1 MARPPATAA
10 CRQTISS
17 NPLPG
22 ARTAVVLTRVS
33 QLHERALGEDSVN
46 FDFLTSPGSPPQ
58 LMRDGSGQT
67 ITGRISPLAFKK
79 NFFRSH
85 GSC

>member
-1 MARPPATAA
+1 MARPPATAE

-46 FDFLTSPGSPPQ
+46 FNFLTSP
-58 LMRDGSGQT
+58 
-67 ITGRISPLAFKK
+67 
-79 NFFRSH
+79 
-85 GSC
+85 